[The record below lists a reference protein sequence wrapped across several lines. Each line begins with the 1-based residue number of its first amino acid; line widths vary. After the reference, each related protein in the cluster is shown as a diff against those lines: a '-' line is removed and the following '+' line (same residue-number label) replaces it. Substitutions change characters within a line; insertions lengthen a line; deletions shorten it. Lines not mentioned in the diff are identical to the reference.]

1 MRMMGYIASRAL
13 SRVVGR
19 NGDRGEGISRG
30 GDEDV
35 VGVAIVDSSL
45 PGGVRRFIVGEDI

>member
-1 MRMMGYIASRAL
+1 MRIMGYIASRIF

-19 NGDRGEGISRG
+19 NGDRGEGISG
-30 GDEDV
+30 CDEDV
-35 VGVAIVDSSL
+35 VGVVVVDSSL